1 MKRKSKTTKILLF
14 ILAIV
19 PVFCLASSK
28 KTITLEKYYEIKMGI
43 SEKALK
49 QKIGKPYAIHQLIHN
64 EVEYEYIERLSTG
77 TDVLEERHY
86 FFRIQNGK
94 VKSTRMTS
102 KVIPFSERNS
112 YDLQTTLKAEYERK

>member
-1 MKRKSKTTKILLF
+1 MKSKKITKILLF
-14 ILAIV
+14 ILALT
-19 PVFCLASSK
+19 PLFCQASSK

-43 SEKALK
+43 TEKALK
-49 QKIGKPYAIHQLIHN
+49 QELGKPYSVHQLVHN

-102 KVIPFSERNS
+102 KVIPFYKRNS
-112 YDLQTTLKAEYERK
+112 YDLQTTLKSDYEKK